1 MKKRSKS
8 LFKRLYFFWCSLPPY
23 PALFVA
29 MILLLIFLWAIVG
42 YTAAILTV
50 ISLQTLI
57 LVHDFH
63 YQNFVYKQERIDA
76 ELERL
81 LDD

>member
-23 PALFVA
+23 PALFIA
-29 MILLLIFLWAIVG
+29 MILLLISLWAIVG

-50 ISLQTLI
+50 ITVQTLA

-63 YQNFVYKQERIDA
+63 YQRFVEKQKEFEH
-76 ELERL
+76 ELYRL